1 MTEEP
6 HISQLMLDALAL
18 RALDPDREARAHAH
32 LAGCARCRDDARIA
46 AELRQRF
53 TTYVLPRG
61 VPAARRPRR
70 AWLLIPAFAAA
81 LVVIAWRARP
91 APVAELGIKG
101 AASWQVFA
109 NHDGRVFAVHDG
121 TTLAAGDR
129 IRFAVTPAG
138 ARYLLVA
145 SIDGVGAATIYYP
158 YDGPQSALIEGA
170 RVEPAGSIEL
180 DAAPGPER
188 IYALLSDEP
197 IAADTVTAQLRA
209 LAAGGADAIR
219 DARPLELPARAQLSL
234 VFEKATP

>member
-1 MTEEP
+1 MTADP

-18 RALDPDREARAHAH
+18 RALDRDSEARVHAH
-32 LAGCARCRDDARIA
+32 LACCASCREAAQVA

-53 TTYVLPRG
+53 TVHVLPRG
-61 VPAARRPRR
+61 VPARRRQRR
-70 AWLLIPAFAAA
+70 SWLLIPALAAVLLA
-81 LVVIAWRARP
+81 IGWRSRP

-109 NHDGRVFAVHDG
+109 NHDGRVFPVHDG

-138 ARYLLVA
+138 ARYLLIA
-145 SIDGVGAATIYYP
+145 SIDGLGAATIYYP
-158 YDGPQSALIEGA
+158 YDGAQSAIIEGD

-188 IYALLSDEP
+188 IYALLSDQR
-197 IAADTVTAQLRA
+197 IAADTVIEQLRA
-209 LAAGGADAIR
+209 VAVGGADAIR
-219 DARPLELPARAQLSL
+219 DARPLELPVRAQLSL